1 MNASN
6 QAHLTIQGC
15 GYRIENDR
23 VIVSIQR
30 IANDRVEGNLSGT
43 LRLQL
48 CALRQSTGGS
58 ETIVLASTTLGE
70 MKGQHFLSDCHYDL
84 LFQQPPSGN
93 WQLALQLS
101 EWDGVNYTL
110 CDSAYFDTPYQ
121 VEVSSDSFVP
131 VMEKDE
137 LEHEKAEPTPK
148 IATESPIA
156 KKQKEVKKNATGYDD
171 GYLIINK
178 SKVDKLLKVKG
189 VPKKVLEKLIAERPF
204 HSEKAVLNVKGMG
217 PVMLGKI
224 LAELTKK

>member
-23 VIVSIQR
+23 VIVTAQR
-30 IANDRVEGNLSGT
+30 ISSDRPEGNLSGT

-58 ETIVLASTTLGE
+58 ETIVLASTILGE
-70 MKGQHFLSDCHYDL
+70 IKGQHFLSDCYYDL
-84 LFQQPPSGN
+84 AFQHPPAGT
-93 WQLALQLS
+93 WQLVLQFS
-101 EWDGVNYTL
+101 EWDGVDYTL
-110 CDSAYFDTPYQ
+110 CDSAYFDAPYQ
-121 VEVSSDSFVP
+121 IEVSSDSFVP

-137 LEHEKAEPTPK
+137 LENEKAEPTPK
-148 IATESPIA
+148 IATENPIA
-156 KKQKEVKKNATGYDD
+156 KKPKEVKKNTSGYTD
-171 GYLIINK
+171 GYLAINK

-224 LAELTKK
+224 LVELAK